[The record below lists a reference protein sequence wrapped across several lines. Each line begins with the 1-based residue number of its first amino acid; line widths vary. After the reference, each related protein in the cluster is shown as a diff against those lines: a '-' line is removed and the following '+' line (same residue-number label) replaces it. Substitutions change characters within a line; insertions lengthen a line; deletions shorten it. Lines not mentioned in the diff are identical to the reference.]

1 MTLYEFAKRMFRFQF
16 KLMGWNIQGVENL
29 PVEGPVILA
38 INHQSLWDPLVV
50 ASSLPRKVSFMSKEE
65 LFSIPV
71 LGGIFSKLGAFP
83 VKRGQ
88 GDMNAIRQSLAIL
101 KDGHVL
107 GLFPEGTRSRTGEI
121 QKGLPGMVL
130 LMEKSKASVVPIKMF
145 GTRHLLTKGWGNIAV
160 VIGKPMTAQM
170 LLAPEGVENRREW
183 IADRIMQAMLEL
195 SISNNTPSNS
205 RNL

>member
-1 MTLYEFAKRMFRFQF
+1 MTLYEFAKVMFRFQF
-16 KLMGWNIQGVENL
+16 KLMGWTIQGVENM
-29 PVEGPVILA
+29 PAEGPVILA
-38 INHQSLWDPLVV
+38 INHISLWDPLVA
-50 ASSLPRKVSFMSKEE
+50 ASSLPRKVSFMAKEE

-71 LGGIFSKLGAFP
+71 LGKILPKLGAFP

-101 KDGHVL
+101 KEGRVL
-107 GLFPEGTRSRTGEI
+107 GLFPEGTRSKNGEI

-145 GTRHLLTKGWGNIAV
+145 GTRNLLTKGWGNIV
-160 VIGKPMTAQM
+160 VVVGKPMTAQM
-170 LLAPEGVENRREW
+170 LQAPEGVENRREW

-195 SISNNTPSNS
+195 SITK
-205 RNL
+205 